1 MDPESV
7 ADPGCLSRI
16 LIFTHPGSWN
26 SVPKTAL
33 KDRGEKKL
41 VVIPFLGAINFTKL
55 SYTIFKMLKKQI
67 WANFQIIIKLFTS
80 VADSDPNPDPTDPHF
95 SGLPNSNYF
104 VTLFDFLSL
113 KNDVNV
119 ASKSNKQKKL
129 C

>member
-1 MDPESV
+1 MDPDSV
-7 ADPGCLSRI
+7 ADPGFLSRI

-41 VVIPFLGAINFTKL
+41 VVIPFFGAINFTKL

-80 VADSDPNPDPTDPHF
+80 VADSDSDPNPDPHF
-95 SGLPNSNYF
+95 FGPPEF
-104 VTLFDFLSL
+104 QLFCDSF
-113 KNDVNV
+113 
-119 ASKSNKQKKL
+119 
-129 C
+129 